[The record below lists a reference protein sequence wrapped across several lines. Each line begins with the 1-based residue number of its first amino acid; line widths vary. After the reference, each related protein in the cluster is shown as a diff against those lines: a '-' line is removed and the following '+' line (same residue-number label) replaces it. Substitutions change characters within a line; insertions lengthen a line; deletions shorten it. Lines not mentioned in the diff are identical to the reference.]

1 MVVLSLIFDDDCKTS
16 MMHEYATTCPLP
28 TSKTIHHPSPN
39 DLSRTNKADNG
50 SFIRFFLFIRAMEY
64 IMKMKNRAMAIMVL
78 ATALVLAGTATAG
91 KVIDEQFG
99 PDGSTVELVKAK
111 VRNGVLTLAVRYV
124 HPWELTTAKE
134 REDYEIS
141 GQNRMYQIK
150 NREIPIKFK
159 VGSVFY
165 VADGKKY
172 HVLKDK
178 AGNWL
183 AAPVAGDYIAGPA
196 DRDVLQKMKKKNQ
209 IPALFLTDD
218 HPVQV
223 LWFKFPAPP
232 EGITNIEFQIPEVT
246 PFDVE
251 IKR

>member
-1 MVVLSLIFDDDCKTS
+1 
-16 MMHEYATTCPLP
+16 
-28 TSKTIHHPSPN
+28 
-39 DLSRTNKADNG
+39 
-50 SFIRFFLFIRAMEY
+50 
-64 IMKMKNRAMAIMVL
+64 MKMMIRAMAIMVL
-78 ATALVLAGTATAG
+78 ATALGLAGTVQAA

-99 PDGSTVELVKAK
+99 PDGSTVELVKSK

-124 HPWELTTAKE
+124 HPWESATPEE
-134 REDYEIS
+134 RESYEIS
-141 GQNRMYQIK
+141 GQNRMYQIQ

-183 AAPVAGDYIAGPA
+183 ASPVAGDYIAGPA
-196 DRDVLQKMKKKNQ
+196 DKDVLRKMKKKNQ

-218 HPVQV
+218 HPVQI

-232 EGITNIEFQIPEVT
+232 EGVTDIEFQIPEVT

-251 IKR
+251 IRQ

>member
-1 MVVLSLIFDDDCKTS
+1 
-16 MMHEYATTCPLP
+16 
-28 TSKTIHHPSPN
+28 
-39 DLSRTNKADNG
+39 
-50 SFIRFFLFIRAMEY
+50 
-64 IMKMKNRAMAIMVL
+64 MKNYGMLLIIMSTL
-78 ATALVLAGTATAG
+78 FLCSGTLTAG
-91 KVIDEQFG
+91 QVIDDQFG
-99 PDGSTVELVKAK
+99 PDGTKVELVKAK
-111 VRNGVLTLAVRYV
+111 VRNGVLTLAVRYI
-124 HPWELTTAKE
+124 HPWELMSAEE
-134 REDYEIS
+134 RDKLEIGS
-141 GQNRMYQIK
+141 KNKQYQIK

-178 AGNWL
+178 EGNWL

-196 DRDVLQKMKKKNQ
+196 DRDWLKKTKKENK
-209 IPALFLTDD
+209 IPALFLNED
-218 HPVQV
+218 HPVQI

-232 EGITNIEFQIPEVT
+232 ESVNEIEFQIPEVT